1 MGEAQ
6 APAKDWRW
14 AHLGVGGDDGQ
25 GQIIVCK
32 EDIKALIDPGD
43 P

>member
-1 MGEAQ
+1 M
-6 APAKDWRW
+6 R

-43 P
+43 S